1 MSIKKAEKKPRLGV
15 VECSVL
21 DICFFIRCWT
31 FDVRCWAFIFQNNFS
46 RCLSVTT
53 QSVYLEC
60 LMMEKIAG
68 KTIMEANK
76 QALMPMTA
84 TYPMLLSPG

>member
-1 MSIKKAEKKPRLGV
+1 M
-15 VECSVL
+15 L
-21 DICFFIRCWT
+21 D
-31 FDVRCWAFIFQNNFS
+31 VH
-46 RCLSVTT
+46 LSKQLFKELKCYY

-60 LMMEKIAG
+60 LIIEKIAG